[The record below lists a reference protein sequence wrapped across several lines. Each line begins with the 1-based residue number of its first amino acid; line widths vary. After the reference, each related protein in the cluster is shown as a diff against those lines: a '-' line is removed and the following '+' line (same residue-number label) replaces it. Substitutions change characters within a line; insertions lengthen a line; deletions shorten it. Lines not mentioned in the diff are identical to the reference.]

1 MPDDP
6 DAECALDFHESAANA
21 DDGDDEDGTSP
32 LVSSALIIAVL
43 GATEVLLLVVVA
55 ILVGY
60 IYMIRK
66 DRFAFVNRGPSLPS
80 GDAPIEVELDEIKAP
95 RAEPLGDDM

>member
-21 DDGDDEDGTSP
+21 DDSDDEDGTSP

-55 ILVGY
+55 VLVGY

-66 DRFAFVNRGPSLPS
+66 DRFVFVNRGPSQPS
-80 GDAPIEVELDEIKAP
+80 GDAPVEVELDEIAP
-95 RAEPLGDDM
+95 RAEPLGDDT